1 MATDPL
7 AVIESSA
14 QAVAVLDPLRNQILA
29 ELVNPG
35 SASSVAKALGTTR
48 QKINYHLGI
57 LEEVGLVEL
66 VEELPR
72 RGLTER
78 VMVASA
84 RSYVVSPDVLGSVA
98 ANPDAL
104 TATASPSSAATE
116 GECGG
121 ADSRL
126 SARYLLAVAARIIR
140 EVATFS
146 GATAAAP
153 PTLTIDTEIRF
164 ASAQD
169 RADFTADLANAV
181 GNLAARY
188 HNEST
193 SSGRWHRLVV
203 AAYPVTRGT

>member
-98 ANPDAL
+98 ANPDVL
-104 TATASPSSAATE
+104 TATASPSSAPTE
-116 GECGG
+116 GDGP
-121 ADSRL
+121 DSRL

-140 EVATFS
+140 EVAAFS
-146 GATAAAP
+146 GATAAVP
-153 PTLTIDTEIRF
+153 PTLTIDTEVRF

-188 HNEST
+188 HNESAP
-193 SSGRWHRLVV
+193 SGRWHRLVV